1 MKRKAGVSIA
11 IFVSLFSLAFALN
24 SYTSRPFPSM
34 PPESNENEYEIFQA
48 ETPMT
53 DARPEPFSQGNTFEF
68 IRELKMSRVHKKAA
82 V

>member
-34 PPESNENEYEIFQA
+34 PPESNENEFEIFQV

-53 DARPEPFSQGNTFEF
+53 DARPEPFLPREYIRIYQGIED
-68 IRELKMSRVHKKAA
+68 EQSS
-82 V
+82 